1 MNKKLIVVAAII
13 VAGMTALARP
23 HGCGPRWSGGP
34 YHHGVQHV
42 HYHGGHHCH
51 GRSGWSYAAGVATGA
66 LIGGLI
72 NPAPAA
78 VVVQQPAVVTTPVV
92 TTPVVTTPV
101 YQAPVTRVI
110 TPVNNNAVYVNGR
123 QVISGQGVQIANP
136 VETIYAAP
144 PVRTWVNG
152 YYQDVG
158 QRGQQVWV
166 PGHWE

>member
-23 HGCGPRWSGGP
+23 HGGHY
-34 YHHGVQHV
+34 YH
-42 HYHGGHHCH
+42 H

-78 VVVQQPAVVTTPVV
+78 VVVQQPVV

-123 QVISGQGVQIANP
+123 QVISGQGVQIASP
-136 VETIYAAP
+136 VETIYVAP

-158 QRGQQVWV
+158 QHGQQVWV
-166 PGHWE
+166 PGHYE

>member
-23 HGCGPRWSGGP
+23 HGGPGPRWSGGP
-34 YHHGVQHV
+34 YHHGVQRV
-42 HYHGGHHCH
+42 HHGGHYYHH

-78 VVVQQPAVVTTPVV
+78 VVVQQPVV

-123 QVISGQGVQIANP
+123 QVISGQGVQIASP
-136 VETIYAAP
+136 VETIYVAP

-158 QRGQQVWV
+158 QHGQQVWV
-166 PGHWE
+166 PGHYE